1 MNKKIIYLALLA
13 SGMINY
19 SFADVSKAQLL
30 SQMSGGNSTEQPNNT
45 NGGLVN
51 NNVNYNNSTS
61 TPTQTI
67 AATTNA
73 MYTSASNM
81 VNNNMNY
88 SNKYNQV
95 SKPHKTY
102 KKKKTV
108 VKKSNIYT
116 LGNQKFDITFS
127 NDVSELP
134 SVLKQYDPDLSVLP
148 NLGKSSGQSVSFDLQ
163 NVGIDEISS
172 MVQSLSGG
180 AVRLIYDS
188 NRDSIR
194 LSYITTNKAGS
205 NNPEKQS
212 LAWREGKGKP
222 VPIMTDDGVLLYPYG
237 QYEPS
242 VICKPLQVCD
252 IRFETGEKIIDA
264 VMGDTSRWLVQGITS
279 GIGKN
284 TVQHIILKPQYPDLT
299 TNMIVT
305 TDKGRVY
312 NLKLVS
318 SDKNYVSAVGWY
330 YPQEINDTLDRKFK
344 MSQAALAND
353 GSSLGSS
360 PNPIN
365 TGSQTTANGIKV
377 NSTGTSDDDIPVLDL
392 DFRYEISGDK
402 VIWKPIRVFNDGKST
417 FIEVDK
423 KSLNMA
429 SPVFMVYDEN
439 SSSYEMVNYRQK
451 GNYYIV
457 DQVFNVGVFVSN
469 VGSNQ
474 LKVTMKHILDTNKN
488 NQNWLY

>member
-1 MNKKIIYLALLA
+1 MVNKKTIYLSIFAAGLV
-13 SGMINY
+13 NY
-19 SFADVSKAQLL
+19 SYADVSKAQLL
-30 SQMSGGNSTEQPNNT
+30 NQMSGNSTEQPNNT

-51 NNVNYNNSTS
+51 NNVNYNNNNNNNVSQQNSLNNTS
-61 TPTQTI
+61 
-67 AATTNA
+67 NL
-73 MYTSASNM
+73 
-81 VNNNMNY
+81 VNNNINY
-88 SNKYNQV
+88 SSQYKQVNKAQ
-95 SKPHKTY
+95 PIH
-102 KKKKTV
+102 KKKKKAIA
-108 VKKSNIYT
+108 KKTNNYL
-116 LGNQKFDITFS
+116 LGNQKIDITFS

-134 SVLKQYDPDLSVLP
+134 NTLKQYDPDLNILP
-148 NLGKSSGQSVSFDLQ
+148 NLGKKTGQSVSFDLQ

-180 AVRLIYDS
+180 TVRIIYDA
-188 NRDSIR
+188 NRDTLR

-205 NNPEKQS
+205 NSPEKQS

-222 VPIMTDDGVLLYPYG
+222 VPIMTDDGILLYPYG
-237 QYEPS
+237 QYEP
-242 VICKPLQVCD
+242 VVVCKPLQVCD
-252 IRFETGEKIIDA
+252 IRYETGEKIIDA

-279 GIGKN
+279 GVGKN

-312 NLKLVS
+312 NLKLIS

-330 YPQEINDTLDRKFK
+330 YPQEINDSLDKKFRQ
-344 MSQAALAND
+344 SQAALAND
-353 GSSLGSS
+353 GSGISTLS
-360 PNPIN
+360 PNSLN
-365 TGSQTTANGIKV
+365 TGSQTTANGIKI
-377 NSTGTSDDDIPVLDL
+377 NSNGNSDDDNIPALDL
-392 DFRYEISGDK
+392 DFRYEITGDK
-402 VIWKPIRVFNDGKST
+402 VIWKPVRIFNDGKST

-457 DQVFNVGVFVSN
+457 DQVFNVGIFISD
-469 VGSNQ
+469 VGRNQ
-474 LKVTMKHILDTNKN
+474 QKVTMKHILDSNKEN
-488 NQNWLY
+488 KNWLY